1 MVRKDK
7 AFTLIVVAEIIFII
21 AAALGIWIVYTNVN
35 IETSYYT
42 VESDF
47 IPDEFNGY
55 KIAHVSDLHN
65 RDWGSRLKDLIAAEK
80 PDIIVITGDMVDSSD
95 KYYNNS
101 LSFVKEAVKI
111 APVYYV
117 SGNHEAYMRDYDALE
132 RSFENAGVTVLN
144 DETVILEKNGSQIN
158 LIGLRDPDFTSEYAP
173 DYYISEY
180 MTGLIN
186 SLAKEGLYDIVLS
199 HRPEYFDS
207 YALTDA
213 DLILC
218 GHAHGGQIRIGNK
231 GLIAPGQGFFPDYTE
246 GSHTKENTTMIVSRG
261 LGDSVIPVRINNMP
275 ELVILT
281 LKSL

>member
-7 AFTLIVVAEIIFII
+7 AFTAIIVTEIIFII

-35 IETSYYT
+35 IKTSYYT
-42 VESDF
+42 VQSDF
-47 IPDEFNGY
+47 IPDEFDGY

-65 RDWGSRLKDLIAAEK
+65 RDWDGRLEDLIAAEK
-80 PDIIVITGDMVDSSD
+80 PDLIVITGDIIDSSD
-95 KYYNNS
+95 EYYDNS
-101 LSFVKEAVKI
+101 LNLVKKAVKI

-117 SGNHEAYMRDYDALE
+117 NGNHEAYMKDYDALE
-132 RSFENAGVTVLN
+132 RSLENAGVTVLN
-144 DETVILEKNGSQIN
+144 DENVILEKNGSQIN
-158 LIGLRDPDFTSEYAP
+158 LIGLKDPDFTSEYAP
-173 DYYISEY
+173 DSYIREN
-180 MTGLIN
+180 MTDVIN
-186 SLAKEGLYDIVLS
+186 SLSKDGLYDIVLS
-199 HRPEYFDS
+199 HRPEYFYS
-207 YALTDA
+207 YVLTDA

-231 GLIAPGQGFFPDYTE
+231 GFISPGQGFFPDYTE
-246 GSHTKENTTMIVSRG
+246 GSHTKDGTTMIVSRG

>member
-7 AFTLIVVAEIIFII
+7 AFTAIIVIEIIFII

-42 VESDF
+42 VQSDF
-47 IPDEFNGY
+47 IPDEFDGY
-55 KIAHVSDLHN
+55 KIAHVSYLHN
-65 RDWGSRLKDLIAAEK
+65 RDWDGRLEDLIAAEK
-80 PDIIVITGDMVDSSD
+80 PDIIVITGDMIDSSD
-95 KYYNNS
+95 EYYDNS
-101 LSFVKEAVKI
+101 LNFVKKAVKI

-117 SGNHEAYMRDYDALE
+117 SGNHEAYMKDYDALE
-132 RSFENAGVTVLN
+132 RSLENAGVTVLN

-180 MTGLIN
+180 ITGLIN

-207 YALTDA
+207 YVLTDA

>member
-7 AFTLIVVAEIIFII
+7 AFTAIIVIEIIFII

-42 VESDF
+42 VQSDF
-47 IPDEFNGY
+47 IPDEFDGY

-65 RDWGSRLKDLIAAEK
+65 RDWDGRLEELISAET
-80 PDIIVITGDMVDSSD
+80 PDIIVITGDMIDSSD
-95 KYYNNS
+95 EYYDNS
-101 LSFVKEAVKI
+101 LKFVKKAVKI

-117 SGNHEAYMRDYDALE
+117 SGNHEAYMKDYDSLE
-132 RSFENAGVTVLN
+132 RSLENAGVTVLN
-144 DETVILEKNGSQIN
+144 DENVILKKNGSQIN

-173 DYYISEY
+173 DYYISEN

-207 YALTDA
+207 YVLTDA

-246 GSHTKENTTMIVSRG
+246 DSHTKDGTTMIVSRG

>member
-7 AFTLIVVAEIIFII
+7 AFTAIIVTEIIFII

-42 VESDF
+42 VQSDF
-47 IPDEFNGY
+47 IPDEFDGY

-65 RDWGSRLKDLIAAEK
+65 RDWDGRLEDLISAET
-80 PDIIVITGDMVDSSD
+80 PDIIVITGDMIDSSD
-95 KYYNNS
+95 EYYDNS
-101 LSFVKEAVKI
+101 LKFVKKAVKI

-117 SGNHEAYMRDYDALE
+117 SGNHEAYMKDYDSLE
-132 RSFENAGVTVLN
+132 RSLENAGVTVLN
-144 DETVILEKNGSQIN
+144 DENVILEKNGSQIN
-158 LIGLRDPDFTSEYAP
+158 LIGLKDPDFTSEYAP

-207 YALTDA
+207 YALTAA

-218 GHAHGGQIRIGNK
+218 GHAHGGQIRIVNK

-246 GSHTKENTTMIVSRG
+246 GSHTKDGTTMIVSRG

-275 ELVILT
+275 ELVFIT
-281 LKSL
+281 LDAK

>member
-7 AFTLIVVAEIIFII
+7 AFTSIIVTEIIFII

-42 VESDF
+42 VQSDF
-47 IPDEFNGY
+47 IPDEFDGY

-65 RDWGSRLKDLIAAEK
+65 RDWDGRLEDLISAET
-80 PDIIVITGDMVDSSD
+80 PDIIVITGDMIDSSD
-95 KYYNNS
+95 EYYDNS
-101 LSFVKEAVKI
+101 LKFVKKAVKI

-117 SGNHEAYMRDYDALE
+117 SGNHEAYMKDYDALE
-132 RSFENAGVTVLN
+132 KSLENAGVTVLN
-144 DETVILEKNGSQIN
+144 DENVILEKNGSQIN
-158 LIGLRDPDFTSEYAP
+158 LIGLKDPDFTSEYAP

-246 GSHTKENTTMIVSRG
+246 GSHTKDGTTMIVSRG